1 MIEDFFTFFYDSAF
15 ANGERQDKDRLCV
28 EIVGQNLDLCEAG
41 ELADNQ

>member
-1 MIEDFFTFFYDSAF
+1 MNKSGCKSRE
-15 ANGERQDKDRLCV
+15 KDRLCV